1 VTLVGAP
8 GTVEGVTPDDAVD
21 KAEFPFRLWAVTL
34 KVYDNPFVRPVTVPL
49 VLENVEPKV
58 V

>member
-1 VTLVGAP
+1 MFVGAA
-8 GTVEGVTPDDAVD
+8 GVVDGVTAEDAVD